1 MPESSIIPRR
11 LSGEDEEGGID
22 IDTFKIIL
30 LFCMMLCVGFGL
42 IPKFSTRCQKSENAL
57 SFLNCFSAGIFL
69 SMSLV
74 HMMPEAAEVYL

>member
-1 MPESSIIPRR
+1 MPRR

-30 LFCMMLCVGFGL
+30 LFCMILCVGFGL

-69 SMSLV
+69 SMSHV